1 MRLRILF
8 GTLALVAGLA
18 VYGGVAMAIAARL
31 PQSAVIAFGFYA
43 LAGIAWVP
51 PASLIVRWMGR
62 AAPFRPPP
70 GMEP

>member
-18 VYGGVAMAIAARL
+18 VYGALAMAIAARL
-31 PQSAVIAFGFYA
+31 PSNAVIAFGFYA
-43 LAGIAWVP
+43 VAGVAWVP
-51 PASLIVRWMGR
+51 LASVAVRWMGR

-70 GMEP
+70 GMV